1 MRKLQQA
8 NHRDMAEIGIKII
21 KQYMK
26 ANKKRKTE
34 YTTSIKENANNN
46 GIIFQIF

>member
-1 MRKLQQA
+1 MRKVQQA

-26 ANKKRKTE
+26 ANKRKTE